1 MGAFS
6 LLVVINLLNRCIS
19 PDSITDTD
27 DDLSEV
33 TQKLNCLSPEDFS
46 NLKNCSNPVF
56 KRLPNFKYEGKCKD
70 EFDRLHEILSFSP
83 WRRRAEKSR
92 EVFNSNFRQ
101 KFVNGT
107 SGRVISDTEQSIY
120 EERAQLLSP
129 SQWDF
134 ADDCSDNDACL
145 ADSKT
150 GALAHSRFAN
160 MATTENDD
168 LSDSESATQPDV
180 DINGNHNSKI
190 EPDELDQGSQCNDDV
205 ESLDGGASE
214 GAAEDDEFAYAAN
227 LRVQNPHFTHRI
239 CFISEDQ
246 VNNFNNGE
254 EAVSETE
261 LNESLRS
268 LVDAY
273 TKASPSKFSNDVQR
287 NTSNNRCS
295 DSERQYNGARNFDV
309 SRKRNPNKN
318 QDVVA
323 SSQSLPVFSN
333 ETGASAQNSKATT
346 PINKRYTNVVN
357 ATSKMLSSYFQNVKQ
372 NQVQKRSPNYSE
384 LSEEEKTELNIQMA
398 ASFLK
403 KQQELENE
411 AKFAL
416 SQAKAMAKM
425 QVKLESSANLSSD
438 IVNEVLFESDSESVK
453 SISFDDTF
461 RQSLFSVDHNLLEIL
476 KTKLTDAI
484 ANTNVQLMEALVT
497 KDSLRTQQEDL
508 LAEIE
513 DFTRHAQNQL
523 HELQLLKIVSKTSLD

>member
-6 LLVVINLLNRCIS
+6 LIVVINLLNRCIS

-83 WRRRAEKSR
+83 WRRQAEKSR
-92 EVFNSNFRQ
+92 EVFNSNLRQ

-107 SGRVISDTEQSIY
+107 SGRVISDTEQTIY

-145 ADSKT
+145 TDSKT

-168 LSDSESATQPDV
+168 ISDSESAAQPDV

-205 ESLDGGASE
+205 ESLDGEAGE

-287 NTSNNRCS
+287 NTSNNRCL
-295 DSERQYNGARNFDV
+295 DSERQYNGARNSEV
-309 SRKRNPNKN
+309 SRQRNPSKN
-318 QDVVA
+318 QHMVA

-416 SQAKAMAKM
+416 SQAKSMAKM

-438 IVNEVLFESDSESVK
+438 IVNEIVNEVLFESDSESVK

-513 DFTRHAQNQL
+513 DFTRHA
-523 HELQLLKIVSKTSLD
+523 